1 MSFNTNL
8 YKSSWV
14 VMHEQG
20 TRVIDNNALLEEKLS
35 KARKA
40 AFMEKKEPREQEEGF
55 VEGLDAEKL
64 DALFA
69 QNGASI
75 QEMNRQKEELSAQI
89 EQAKSELEE
98 IRSQAESIMED
109 ARTQAETIKT
119 KAYEEARNQGYRE
132 GHQAGMQEAEA
143 VREEYLS
150 MKRQNEQEYQQQL
163 ENLEPE
169 FVENLTGIYE
179 HIFKVDLSRYRE
191 LVANLLAG
199 AMQKIE
205 EARNFLVHVSKEDYE
220 GVIASREYIRSEAGA
235 GVTVEIV
242 EDVTLSRSQC
252 FIETENGIYDCS
264 LDTQLSE
271 LGRKLRLL
279 SYEKT

>member
-35 KARKA
+35 KVRKA

-98 IRSQAESIMED
+98 IRSQAESKIGR
-109 ARTQAETIKT
+109 ASC
-119 KAYEEARNQGYRE
+119 RE
-132 GHQAGMQEAEA
+132 
-143 VREEYLS
+143 R
-150 MKRQNEQEYQQQL
+150 
-163 ENLEPE
+163 
-169 FVENLTGIYE
+169 
-179 HIFKVDLSRYRE
+179 
-191 LVANLLAG
+191 
-199 AMQKIE
+199 
-205 EARNFLVHVSKEDYE
+205 VS
-220 GVIASREYIRSEAGA
+220 A
-235 GVTVEIV
+235 
-242 EDVTLSRSQC
+242 
-252 FIETENGIYDCS
+252 
-264 LDTQLSE
+264 
-271 LGRKLRLL
+271 
-279 SYEKT
+279 